1 MVFGNATSYWWSYLR
16 SRQLL
21 QTDARAQN
29 IKGLPYWPTQHNW
42 TQYRDNQE
50 MDQED
55 PPTVSLPRSKPQDYN
70 EHIEDVDDIE
80 DIVDIDEDEVL

>member
-1 MVFGNATSYWWSYLR
+1 MVGLCIATTKRW
-16 SRQLL
+16 
-21 QTDARAQN
+21 T
-29 IKGLPYWPTQHNW
+29 TQHNS

-80 DIVDIDEDEVL
+80 DIDDIDEDEVLQVGSNTCLLL